1 MGRGTIPLL
10 SNLRPFHDKLVKRS
24 TDSILLSLWFSIPID
39 PVKMWIEPFAR
50 LVFIVLLISFI
61 QFSSLLWQVDQMNVN
76 LVFLSFVLKLLYGCT
91 HLDHS
96 ISVVL
101 AVTTAPLRTLE
112 MS

>member
-1 MGRGTIPLL
+1 
-10 SNLRPFHDKLVKRS
+10 
-24 TDSILLSLWFSIPID
+24 
-39 PVKMWIEPFAR
+39 MWIEPFAR
-50 LVFIVLLISFI
+50 LVFIALLISFI

-76 LVFLSFVLKLLYGCT
+76 LMFLSFVLKLLYGCT

>member
-1 MGRGTIPLL
+1 MGRGTVPLL
-10 SNLRPFHDKLVKRS
+10 SNLRPFHDKLVERVQ
-24 TDSILLSLWFSIPID
+24 IPFFSLWFSIPID

-50 LVFIVLLISFI
+50 LVFIALLISFI
-61 QFSSLLWQVDQMNVN
+61 RFSSLLWQVDQMNVN